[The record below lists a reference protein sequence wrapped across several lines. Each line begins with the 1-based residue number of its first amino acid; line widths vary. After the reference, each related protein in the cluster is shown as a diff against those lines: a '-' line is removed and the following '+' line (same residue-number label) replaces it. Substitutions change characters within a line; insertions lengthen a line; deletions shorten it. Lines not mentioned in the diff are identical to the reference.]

1 MKSNEMDKI
10 QERNQYNFFKKIT
23 IKKMRIKLNK
33 KTNEMTSLY
42 FGNDKITTIVFQCHP
57 RRWYFDVR
65 QSQVHRLLA
74 SGYVTLANI
83 FLK

>member
-1 MKSNEMDKI
+1 
-10 QERNQYNFFKKIT
+10 
-23 IKKMRIKLNK
+23 
-33 KTNEMTSLY
+33 MTSLY
-42 FGNDKITTIVFQCHP
+42 FGNDKITTRLFQCHP

-65 QSQVHRLLA
+65 QSQVHRPLA